1 MLQNYIEKKA
11 RDRKLRKIAEQARN
25 GIVPKGVTKDEVMD
39 ALRLTRPKSATEMF
53 GFLTTRVFNSEGK
66 MVDDYRLQS
75 VKKVTTPFV
84 KLLADAF
91 CSSTAATLLSR
102 FIVHGCGD
110 GSTAE
115 ASGDLLLVREAP
127 LGSYARVSGSQT
139 HGASSNIYK
148 TVKTWGALT
157 AFTVIEHGIFD
168 TTTTSAG
175 NLLDRS
181 LVTTPPTV
189 ASGDEVEFTYEL
201 TINSET

>member
-1 MLQNYIEKKA
+1 MLQSQNFPIIKNW
-11 RDRKLRKIAEQARN
+11 RLRKIAKQVRN
-25 GIVPKGVTKDEVMD
+25 GIVPKGTTKEEVMK
-39 ALRLTRPKSATEMF
+39 ALSLTRPKYFTEMF
-53 GFLTTRVFNSEGK
+53 GFLSMRVFDSEGK
-66 MVDDYRLQS
+66 LKQDLGLQS
-75 VKKVTTPFV
+75 VKKITTPFV

-91 CSSTAATLLSR
+91 CSSTAATLMSH
-102 FIVHGCGD
+102 FIVHAAGD

-115 ASGDLLLVREAP
+115 ASGDTLLVREM
-127 LGSYARVSGSQT
+127 GGTRVAGSQT
-139 HGASSNIYK
+139 HGATSNIYK

-181 LVTTPPTV
+181 LVSTPPTV

>member
-1 MLQNYIEKKA
+1 MLQNYIEKKV
-11 RDRKLRKIAEQARN
+11 RNRQLRKIAEQARN
-25 GIVPKGVTKDEVMD
+25 GIVPKGVSKDEVMD
-39 ALRLTRPKSATEMF
+39 ALKLTRPRAATEIF

-91 CSSTAATLLSR
+91 CSSTAATLISR
-102 FIVHGCGD
+102 FIVHAAGD

-115 ASGDLLLVREAP
+115 ASGDLLLIREMGGP
-127 LGSYARVSGSQT
+127 RVSGSQT

-157 AFTVIEHGIFD
+157 AMTVIEHGIFD
-168 TTTTSAG
+168 TTVTSSG

>member
-1 MLQNYIEKKA
+1 MLQNYFEKA
-11 RDRKLRKIAEQARN
+11 VRNRKLRKIASQARN
-25 GIVPKGVTKDEVMD
+25 GIVPKDVTKDEVME
-39 ALRLTRPKSATEMF
+39 ALRLTKPWGATEMF

-75 VKKVTTPFV
+75 VRKVTTPFV

-91 CSSTAATLLSR
+91 CSSTAATLISR
-102 FIVHGCGD
+102 FIVHGVGD

-115 ASGDLLLVREAP
+115 ASGDTLLVREMGGP
-127 LGSYARVSGSQT
+127 RVSGSQT
-139 HGASSNIYK
+139 HGASSNIFK

-181 LVTTPPTV
+181 IVTTPPTV

>member
-1 MLQNYIEKKA
+1 MLQNYINKKV
-11 RDRKLRKIAEQARN
+11 RDRKFRKIAEQARN

-39 ALRLTRPKSATEMF
+39 ALRLTRKPAVTEIF
-53 GFLTTRVFNSEGK
+53 GLLTTRVFNSEGK
-66 MVDDYRLQS
+66 LVDDYRLQS
-75 VKKVTTPFV
+75 VRSVTKPFV

-91 CSSTAATLLSR
+91 CSSTAATLISR
-102 FIVHGCGD
+102 FIVHAAGD

-115 ASGDLLLVREAP
+115 ASGDLLLIREMGGP
-127 LGSYARVSGSQT
+127 RVSGSQT

-157 AFTVIEHGIFD
+157 AMTVIEHGIFD
-168 TTTTSAG
+168 TTVTSSG

>member
-1 MLQNYIEKKA
+1 MLQNYIEKKV

-25 GIVPKGVTKDEVMD
+25 GIVPKGATKEEVWD
-39 ALRLTRPKSATEMF
+39 ALKLTRPRAATEIF

-91 CSSTAATLLSR
+91 CSSTAATLISR
-102 FIVHGCGD
+102 FIVHAAGD

-115 ASGDLLLVREAP
+115 ASGDLLLIREMGGP
-127 LGSYARVSGSQT
+127 RVSGSQT

-157 AFTVIEHGIFD
+157 AMTVIEHGIFD
-168 TTTTSAG
+168 TTVTSSG

>member
-1 MLQNYIEKKA
+1 MLQNYFAQIV
-11 RDRKLRKIAEQARN
+11 RNRRLRKIASQVRE
-25 GIVPKGVTKDEVMD
+25 GIVPKGTTKEEVMQ
-39 ALRLTRPKSATEMF
+39 ALRMTRPKGVAEIF
-53 GFLTTRVFNSEGK
+53 GLLSMRVFNSDGVLREDLG
-66 MVDDYRLQS
+66 LQS

-91 CSSTAATLLSR
+91 CSSTAATGISR
-102 FIVHGCGD
+102 YIVHAAGD
-110 GSTAE
+110 GSTPE
-115 ASGDLLLVREAP
+115 ASGDLLLVREMGGP
-127 LGSYARVSGSQT
+127 RVSGSQT
-139 HGASSNIYK
+139 HGATSNIYR

-157 AFTVIEHGIFD
+157 AMTVIEHGIFD
-168 TTTTSAG
+168 TTVTSSG